1 MRVVCKKR
9 NGEGLGGSV
18 GVWSGGWWVTPV
30 CEGPKRRSH
39 DCLGTDEDG
48 CLSEELIIGTIEDC
62 NSGSARLI

>member
-1 MRVVCKKR
+1 
-9 NGEGLGGSV
+9 V

-62 NSGSARLI
+62 ILVVRG